1 MARADAVSAGAH
13 SIGARTRAIVTDPA
27 MTNPAP
33 TPSPTRSAEPVRR
46 GWRERIE
53 PGVYRMHRLACPA
66 SADHRPGRRCPC
78 AYQVLVPGRRPGTSA
93 TLTITGTLTAARAAR
108 RARQAAGRPV
118 APTTPRDPGTLRE
131 LARAWL
137 HTRAPVLS
145 PNTIAD
151 AEVDYRLRIDP
162 ALGHLPLDEV
172 NRRCVEGFVAELV
185 GAGAGP
191 RMLRSA
197 VSTLRRILGAGVEW
211 DLIETNPAA
220 RIRLPAA
227 NTHAEQAVERVL
239 DRTQLERLVAAAGS
253 VWAETMIRT
262 LGEAGLRRGELIG
275 LRWADVDLAARRLYV
290 RRGVV
295 QVGGLRT
302 ERTTKGRRAR
312 KAAISGALAERLAAW
327 YAEAV
332 VQDGAAADG
341 YVWPGRGGRAMN
353 AHSPNQ
359 ALARALRRAGLVD
372 DEGVALVSPH
382 GLRHTAASLMLAAGV
397 PLIVVSRQLGHA
409 NPNITAQVYAHLLG
423 DEQLDQAA
431 ACFEDR
437 DEPGGMR
444 AGADAPH
451 PPGWTD
457 ERGRDAC
464 DDAFGACPGDTPV
477 TGRARGRSEGR
488 LKVVVSPVRIWVPP
502 STDPARPRSGL
513 DALDPMGRATVS
525 STGLRSESSL
535 GSSRSCP
542 IGTTNGWD
550 SVAALS

>member
-1 MARADAVSAGAH
+1 
-13 SIGARTRAIVTDPA
+13 

-33 TPSPTRSAEPVRR
+33 TPSPTRPAEPVHR

-53 PGVYRMHRLACPA
+53 PGVYRMHRRACPA
-66 SADHRPGRRCPC
+66 SADRRPGRRCPC
-78 AYQVLVPGRRPGTSA
+78 SYQVLVPGRRPGTSA

-108 RARQAAGRPV
+108 RARQAAGRP
-118 APTTPRDPGTLRE
+118 APAATTPPGPGTLRE

-137 HTRAPVLS
+137 HTRAAVLS

-162 ALGHLPLDEV
+162 ALGHLPLTEV
-172 NRRCVEGFVAELV
+172 NRRRVEGFVAELV

-239 DRTQLERLVAAAGS
+239 DRAQLERLVAAAGS
-253 VWAETMIRT
+253 VRAETMIRAM
-262 LGEAGLRRGELIG
+262 GEAGLRRGELIG
-275 LRWADVDLAARRLYV
+275 LRWADIDLAGRRLYV

-359 ALARALRRAGLVD
+359 ALARALHRAGLVD
-372 DEGVALVSPH
+372 SEGIPLVSPH

-437 DEPGGMR
+437 DEAKETRACAGQVGG
-444 AGADAPH
+444 GK
-451 PPGWTD
+451 GGVGQVKETL
-457 ERGRDAC
+457 RG
-464 DDAFGACPGDTPV
+464 V
-477 TGRARGRSEGR
+477 GRVCS
-488 LKVVVSPVRIWVPP
+488 PP
-502 STDPARPRSGL
+502 STGARPTGEL
-513 DALDPMGRATVS
+513 AS
-525 STGLRSESSL
+525 SAE
-535 GSSRSCP
+535 P
-542 IGTTNGWD
+542 NEVKAIP
-550 SVAALS
+550 